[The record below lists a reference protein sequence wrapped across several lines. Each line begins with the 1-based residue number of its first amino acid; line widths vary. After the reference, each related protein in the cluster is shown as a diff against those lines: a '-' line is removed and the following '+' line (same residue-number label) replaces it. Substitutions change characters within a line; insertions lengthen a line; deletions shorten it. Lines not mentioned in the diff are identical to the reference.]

1 MENRFKTSLM
11 DPATLS
17 VTWELIPGRGARE
30 KEQEKAIENAREAVR
45 GGKVHALTITDN
57 PGGNPAILADCL
69 GAEILQLGVEPLVHF
84 TCKDKNRNQIESELY
99 ALDRAGV
106 RNLLVMSGD
115 YPVTGFQ
122 GRAKPVFDLDP
133 VQTLDLIGSMN
144 RGHEYPGPKG
154 PIRLGPSDF
163 FAGAAVSPFKATEAE
178 TLVQYFKLKK
188 KIAAGA
194 AFVVTQLGY
203 DARKYHEL
211 VQFMGQNGLD
221 VPLVGNIFVL
231 SFGVAKLMNQNR
243 FPGCVVTDKLLADL
257 DRERTAA
264 DKGEGSRL
272 LRAARMYAV
281 LKGMGFSG
289 VHIGGHNLRYDQ
301 VEQIVSEGEAL
312 SRNWPDLLHHFDY
325 PQPDGFYY
333 YGRDA
338 KTGLNTDRSVDRGGR
353 PLDAPVDFVYR
364 LSRVC
369 HGLLF
374 EPGQGLYGAMRALS
388 CRIKGTALEPPFAG
402 IEHLAKVL
410 LYDCLNC
417 GDCGLPDTA
426 YVCPMS
432 RCPKNQRNGAC
443 GGSFNG
449 WCEVH
454 PGKRRCIYVMAYA
467 RLKHYGQE
475 GKLDGRS
482 IPPCNWDLYQ
492 SSSWINFYSGKDHT
506 AGRLKI
512 EEGIEKKRE

>member
-1 MENRFKTSLM
+1 
-11 DPATLS
+11 
-17 VTWELIPGRGARE
+17 
-30 KEQEKAIENAREAVR
+30 
-45 GGKVHALTITDN
+45 
-57 PGGNPAILADCL
+57 
-69 GAEILQLGVEPLVHF
+69 
-84 TCKDKNRNQIESELY
+84 
-99 ALDRAGV
+99 
-106 RNLLVMSGD
+106 MSGD

-133 VQTLDLIGSMN
+133 VQTLDMIGSMN

-188 KIAAGA
+188 KIAAGRPSSSPTWLRRPEIPR
-194 AFVVTQLGY
+194 VG
-203 DARKYHEL
+203 
-211 VQFMGQNGLD
+211 QFMRQNGLD

-281 LKGMGFSG
+281 LKGMGFSRRSTTAG
-289 VHIGGHNLRYDQ
+289 TTSVYDQ
-301 VEQIVSEGEAL
+301 GSRL
-312 SRNWPDLLHHFDY
+312 SPRERPERELAGPAPPFRLSPAGRELLLLWP
-325 PQPDGFYY
+325 
-333 YGRDA
+333 DA
-338 KTGLNTDRSVDRGGR
+338 KTGLNTDEDGGAAGEG
-353 PLDAPVDFVYR
+353 PSTCSGSISSNR

-374 EPGQGLYGAMRALS
+374 EPRQGLYGAMRALS
-388 CRIKGTALEPPFAG
+388 CPIKGPALEPPFAG

-492 SSSWINFYSGKDHT
+492 SSSWINFYSGRDHT